1 MIAKLLEKLAAR
13 NNFTGYKDVYLKFNT
28 ALLDPESQKEF
39 ARTISELPQP
49 SFYHRHIAYTNF
61 TRFNLPKPIYIN
73 LVRDP
78 VERVISWYFYVRSPP
93 YCIERKN
100 SFPDVP
106 LPKYHFIR
114 KDFEECATTDDSE
127 CNYIEGDTS
136 ITDYRRQ
143 TMFFCGHHEMCKPF
157 NSKTALTQ
165 AKFTVESEYSVVGV
179 LEDMEITLA
188 VLEKYIPRFFAGAT
202 EIYNEHK
209 EYFKKV
215 NKNTFKPPVNEGV
228 KKLVRQKFSREMEF
242 YNFCKQRLYTQYIAA
257 NLDGTE

>member
-1 MIAKLLEKLAAR
+1 
-13 NNFTGYKDVYLKFNT
+13 
-28 ALLDPESQKEF
+28 
-39 ARTISELPQP
+39 
-49 SFYHRHIAYTNF
+49 
-61 TRFNLPKPIYIN
+61 
-73 LVRDP
+73 
-78 VERVISWYFYVRSPP
+78 
-93 YCIERKN
+93 
-100 SFPDVP
+100 
-106 LPKYHFIR
+106 
-114 KDFEECATTDDSE
+114 
-127 CNYIEGDTS
+127 
-136 ITDYRRQ
+136 
-143 TMFFCGHHEMCKPF
+143 MCKPF